1 VSAVTE
7 ATRSAREAARSATRP
22 LEEATE
28 RLPGGELLKDLHTD
42 RLLGQVQGLVTAMG
56 TRALLRLVDRVEGAA
71 DRLGDYSEHGEGG
84 LLSAMTGGAGGG
96 LLSAVTKGGGLRSV
110 VTKGGGGLLSAL
122 AGGGEDDGKGSLKDR
137 LAPGFNALKAYAKT
151 KLEQKARGGKGGKGK
166 KLKVVN
172 IVETLDVGVPLRLA
186 YNQWTQFEDFPS
198 FTKKVE
204 DVHQESDEKVRWK
217 AQIFW
222 SHRNWESTI
231 IEQVPDRRIVWRS
244 RGPKGYVDG
253 AVAFSELGPDM
264 TRIALVLEYHPQGL
278 FEHTG
283 NLWRAQGRRA
293 RLEFKHFRRHAM
305 TQAIL
310 RPDEI
315 EGWRGEIRDGEVV
328 KDHETAL
335 REEQGAEGRPAERER
350 EEAGAYEE
358 EPERAERRGR
368 EERYEGEEEPEY
380 EYDYEEEEP
389 GEEKVRRREPVS
401 SGRRGEAGRG
411 DRPDRSARRERRG

>member
-1 VSAVTE
+1 VSTVTE
-7 ATRSAREAARSATRP
+7 ATRAAREAARSAARP

-28 RLPGGELLKDLHTD
+28 RLPGGELLKNLHAD
-42 RLLGQVQGLVTAMG
+42 RLLNEVQGLVSAMG
-56 TRALLRLVDRVEGAA
+56 TRALLRIIDRVEGTA
-71 DRLGDYSEHGEGG
+71 DRLGDYTEHGEGG
-84 LLSAMTGGAGGG
+84 LLSALTGGAGGG
-96 LLSAVTKGGGLRSV
+96 LLSAVTKGGGGGLLST
-110 VTKGGGGLLSAL
+110 VTKGGGLLSAL
-122 AGGGEDDGKGSLKDR
+122 AGGGEGGGQSLKDR
-137 LAPGFNALKAYAKT
+137 LAPGFNALKAFTKT

-186 YNQWTQFEDFPS
+186 YDQWTQFEDFPS

-231 IEQVPDRRIVWRS
+231 VEQVPDRRIVWRS

-253 AVAFSELGPDM
+253 AVAFSEVGPDM
-264 TRIALVLEYHPQGL
+264 TRIVLVLEYHPQGL

-293 RLEFKHFRRHAM
+293 RLEFKHFRRHVM

-310 RPDEI
+310 RPDQI

-328 KDHETAL
+328 KDHETSL
-335 REEQGAEGRPAERER
+335 REEQEAEGQPAERE
-350 EEAGAYEE
+350 EHEE
-358 EPERAERRGR
+358 EPERRGR

-380 EYDYEEEEP
+380 EYDYEDEEP
-389 GEEKVRRREPVS
+389 GEEEFRRREAVS
-401 SGRRGEAGRG
+401 GGRG

>member
-1 VSAVTE
+1 MTE
-7 ATRSAREAARSATRP
+7 ARRAAREATRSATRP

-28 RLPGGELLKDLHTD
+28 RLPGGELLKDLHAD
-42 RLLGQVQGLVTAMG
+42 RLFDEFQGLVTAMA
-56 TRALLRLVDRVEGAA
+56 TRAALSLLAKVEGAA
-71 DRLGDYSEHGEGG
+71 ERLGDYSERGGGG
-84 LLSAMTGGAGGG
+84 LLSALTGGAGGG
-96 LLSAVTKGGGLRSV
+96 LLSAVTKGGGEGLLSA
-110 VTKGGGGLLSAL
+110 VTKGGGGLLSTL
-122 AGGGEDDGKGSLKDR
+122 TGGGEGDGGGSLKDR

-166 KLKVVN
+166 KLKVIN
-172 IVETLDVGVPLRLA
+172 IVETLDVGVPRRLA
-186 YNQWTQFEDFPS
+186 YDQWTRFEDFPS

-231 IEQVPDRRIVWRS
+231 VEQVPDRRIVWRS

-253 AVAFSELGPDM
+253 AVVFSEIGPDM

-293 RLEFKHFRRHAM
+293 RLEFKHFRRHVM

-310 RPDEI
+310 RPDDI

-335 REEQGAEGRPAERER
+335 REEREAEGRPAERE
-350 EEAGAYEE
+350 EYGEE

-368 EERYEGEEEPEY
+368 EERYEGEEEPGY

-389 GEEKVRRREPVS
+389 GEEEPRRRETVR
-401 SGRRGEAGRG
+401 SGRGRGEAGRG
-411 DRPDRSARRERRG
+411 DRPDRPAHRERRG